1 MNKIADQYADI
12 DFDMDESMIDEDDLL
27 EDMEEDVVVP
37 EIQEITKT
45 IEPKNKA
52 AEVGKDK
59 EISKLASE
67 QPQDEA
73 DKGQEN
79 KSTKQ
84 NTKALRGRSLVPHG
98 KRRGARSPDTKGV
111 DASKKLA
118 IRGRASP
125 KGKLVK
131 HNCLNSSRVSG
142 SSAIPRNEVYP
153 SS

>member
-1 MNKIADQYADI
+1 
-12 DFDMDESMIDEDDLL
+12 
-27 EDMEEDVVVP
+27 MEEDVVVP

-153 SS
+153 SSLKGQNLFTASGLVGSQKPPSTQI